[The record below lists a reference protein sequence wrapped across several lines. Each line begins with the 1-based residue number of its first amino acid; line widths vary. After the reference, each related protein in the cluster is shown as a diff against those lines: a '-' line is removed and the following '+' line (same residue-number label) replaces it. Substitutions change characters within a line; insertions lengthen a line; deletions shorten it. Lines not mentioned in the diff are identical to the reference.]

1 MVNIL
6 YAVLCLLY
14 TNVHFNV
21 YFVDFMYDKD
31 DNIEIMSTK
40 SHTNSSRP
48 ESRNLEDRFV
58 IFILRILFIYYKLLV
73 FNRFDY
79 ELDAFNEEQYNIDN
93 YDDDMTSIGG
103 HLMQKFTNNII
114 HFTD

>member
-1 MVNIL
+1 MLVNI
-6 YAVLCLLY
+6 YFIIY
-14 TNVHFNV
+14 TNV

-58 IFILRILFIYYKLLV
+58 IIYFKNSIYPLLILVY
-73 FNRFDY
+73 
-79 ELDAFNEEQYNIDN
+79 
-93 YDDDMTSIGG
+93 
-103 HLMQKFTNNII
+103 
-114 HFTD
+114 

>member
-1 MVNIL
+1 MLFNINFII
-6 YAVLCLLY
+6 Y
-14 TNVHFNV
+14 TNV

-58 IFILRILFIYYKLLV
+58 IIYFKNTIYPLLILVY
-73 FNRFDY
+73 
-79 ELDAFNEEQYNIDN
+79 
-93 YDDDMTSIGG
+93 
-103 HLMQKFTNNII
+103 
-114 HFTD
+114 

>member
-1 MVNIL
+1 MLFNI
-6 YAVLCLLY
+6 YCIIY
-14 TNVHFNV
+14 TNV

-58 IFILRILFIYYKLLV
+58 IIYFKNSIYSLLILV
-73 FNRFDY
+73 C
-79 ELDAFNEEQYNIDN
+79 
-93 YDDDMTSIGG
+93 
-103 HLMQKFTNNII
+103 
-114 HFTD
+114 

>member
-14 TNVHFNV
+14 INVHFYV

-58 IFILRILFIYYKLLV
+58 IIILIIPFIYY
-73 FNRFDY
+73 FNYWF
-79 ELDAFNEEQYNIDN
+79 LIDLT
-93 YDDDMTSIGG
+93 MS
-103 HLMQKFTNNII
+103 LMHSTKSSTTMII
-114 HFTD
+114 MMMI

>member
-1 MVNIL
+1 
-6 YAVLCLLY
+6 
-14 TNVHFNV
+14 
-21 YFVDFMYDKD
+21 MYDKD

-58 IFILRILFIYYKLLV
+58 IIILIIPFIYYTLLV

-79 ELDAFNEEQYNIDN
+79 ELDAFNEEQYNNDN

>member
-1 MVNIL
+1 
-6 YAVLCLLY
+6 
-14 TNVHFNV
+14 
-21 YFVDFMYDKD
+21 MYDKD

-40 SHTNSSRP
+40 SHNNSSCP

-58 IFILRILFIYYKLLV
+58 IFILFIFYSFIYFKLLT
-73 FNRFDY
+73 FTRFDY
-79 ELDAFNEEQYNIDN
+79 ELDAFNEDQYNIDN
-93 YDDDMTSIGG
+93 YDDDVTNIGG